1 MKLFRSK
8 CLGCLIRNCLEL
20 WSLLHLLVLVKVK
33 VLVEGLLMVLALA
46 SDLNANGGD
55 VCKLLWVKE
64 LEKAWKLVL
73 G

>member
-1 MKLFRSK
+1 
-8 CLGCLIRNCLEL
+8 
-20 WSLLHLLVLVKVK
+20 
-33 VLVEGLLMVLALA
+33 MVLALA